1 MTYEGKHRLE
11 RDGGLGIGKIAG
23 LAGVTAATAAIL
35 SVGVGAGTA
44 NADGGVLHNLFSPKK
59 PSTSTTSTNLST
71 TSKSV
76 FGVPGKSSFGQI
88 VVAPPT
94 GDGSYFSFN
103 GTGSAVKGL
112 CLNPKGC

>member
-1 MTYEGKHRLE
+1 MTYVGKHRRE
-11 RDGGLGIGKIAG
+11 RDGGLGIGKVAG

-59 PSTSTTSTNLST
+59 PSSSAPVSQNV
-71 TSKSV
+71 TSKSI
-76 FGVPGKSSFGQI
+76 FGTPGKTPFGGI
-88 VVAPPT
+88 VVAPGT
-94 GDGSYFSFN
+94 GDKSYFSFN
-103 GTGSAVKGL
+103 GTGSAIKGL